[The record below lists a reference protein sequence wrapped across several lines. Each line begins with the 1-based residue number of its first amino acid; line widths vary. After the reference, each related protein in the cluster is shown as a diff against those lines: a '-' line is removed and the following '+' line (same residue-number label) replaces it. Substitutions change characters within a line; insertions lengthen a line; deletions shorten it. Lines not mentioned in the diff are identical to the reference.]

1 MLLSMAISGA
11 NKLGKYVGIC
21 GQGPSDHPTSPN
33 G

>member
-1 MLLSMAISGA
+1 MLLSMAIKGA

-21 GQGPSDHPTSPN
+21 GQGPPTTPIWPN